1 MISFWRYETDQSVD
15 GAYCLSYPGAFVKLG
30 RGQFHE
36 GTKSGSMSDF
46 SFGCNPVST
55 VLTGRGSR
63 CRLRC

>member
-36 GTKSGSMSDF
+36 GTKSGSMSD
-46 SFGCNPVST
+46 SSVAT
-55 VLTGRGSR
+55 L
-63 CRLRC
+63 